1 MVAQSR
7 LKYPFNWYET
17 SLPPHERKRRGHF
30 STPPQLIEEILD
42 ACGYSAEHD
51 LSRLRVLDPA
61 CGSGNFLISA
71 TRRLMTFGRRAGLDD
86 DALAALVQRN
96 IWGFDP
102 DPVACFLA
110 EMQLQTTFAQEA
122 AIHSSARASRASA
135 PDEVQIASHK
145 PIFPQSKI
153 LQYPHIHQADGLAL
167 PWEQCENVDLF
178 LANPPYLASKNTD
191 LSGYTPARQR
201 GQADSYL
208 LFLRLALQVIRSNG
222 WIGLV
227 LPDPLLARASASIE
241 RQLLLAETTMHH
253 LWHLSDVFAASVG
266 AVVIIAQKCSSSS
279 SHHICWERGPWRP
292 PEGARQSETQEC
304 GKKAT
309 IAMRKEEPFSG
320 LMSYDGKQTVSQALL
335 RSQPGAELRYLLSE
349 VEGTLVARLHTYCHQ
364 VWQVTTEG
372 AMNWAPTTRA
382 INCQMG
388 AIHRVDQEPEQVLRQ
403 SHQSSPLTSLD
414 AFVSIRRGEEISKDS
429 PLLSKINPA
438 ECLEHPGDGPWH
450 PVLRGGVDVRPYSIP
465 VAQCQIPYKAI
476 KKPLERYLAP
486 KILVV
491 KSVGRLQ
498 AALDLREHVVL
509 QTLYMLRLRHNRPQ
523 LGQAPSIEEA
533 LDDLSDARR
542 DEDDL
547 YFLLALLNSRLLQ
560 QYVYVLHT
568 AYKWVQPQI
577 EQYVLMH
584 LPIPTIATVTQKE
597 QIVQRAR
604 LLMSACDELGPV
616 VELKAQS
623 EEYEEQERAICSLY
637 TAALKGKDPVLS
649 IEVMCK

>member
-1 MVAQSR
+1 VAQSR
-7 LKYPFNWYET
+7 LKYET

-30 STPPQLIEEILD
+30 STPPRLIEKILD

-51 LSRLRVLDPA
+51 LSHLRVLDPA

-71 TRRLMTFGRRAGLDD
+71 TRRLMAFGRRAGLDD
-86 DALAALVQRN
+86 DALATLVQRN
-96 IWGFDP
+96 IWGFDL

-110 EMQLQTTFAQEA
+110 EMQLQTTFAQETM
-122 AIHSSARASRASA
+122 IHSSARASLESTQ
-135 PDEVQIASHK
+135 DEEQITGHK
-145 PIFPQSKI
+145 PACPQSKI
-153 LQYPHIHQADGLAL
+153 LHYPHIHQADSLAL
-167 PWEQCENVDLF
+167 PWAKCENVDLF

-208 LFLRLALQVIRSNG
+208 LFLRLALQVIRPNG

-320 LMSYDGKQTVSQALL
+320 LMSYDGKISYDGKQTVSQALL

-364 VWQVTTEG
+364 VWQSDK
-372 AMNWAPTTRA
+372 P
-382 INCQMG
+382 
-388 AIHRVDQEPEQVLRQ
+388 
-403 SHQSSPLTSLD
+403 SSLASLD
-414 AFVSIRRGEEISKDS
+414 AFVSIRRGEEIRKDS

-438 ECLEHPGDGPWH
+438 ECLEHPDDGPWH

-498 AALDLREHVVL
+498 AALDLHEHVVL

-523 LGQAPSIEEA
+523 LGQVPSIEEA
-533 LDDLSDARR
+533 LDDLPDAHR

-584 LPIPTIATVTQKE
+584 LPIPIIATVTQKE

-604 LLMSACDELGPV
+604 LLMSACNELGPV

-649 IEVMCK
+649 IEVMSE